1 MSQACPHEELPAPES
16 RWRPLALL
24 GPVLAVFLLGL
35 TFLFWQAAERE
46 AGAKRRQEFTAS
58 ADRIVDSLKDRMA
71 AFELVL
77 RGVKGYHDG
86 SDSID
91 RNEFRAYVEA
101 LRLPET
107 RPGLQGVAYAL
118 NLPADQL
125 DAHMAQMRERGFSSY
140 TVHPPGVR
148 ARYTPITHIEPQ
160 STDNLKALG
169 FDISTVPAAREALD
183 RARDTGQLALTS
195 RLRLQQDIGRNSVSG
210 LVMYLPIYQKD
221 ADLDSVEGRRRGM
234 VGWVSAPFR
243 MPDLLQGMAQQL
255 DADIDLAIYDGN
267 PQAGGSLLHGNTN
280 LPTAPQGASHG
291 LRTTQQMHL
300 GGRTWTL
307 VMQPLPAFERRF
319 DDTDN
324 GLFAAMGAALSL
336 LVGGLIWV
344 MATGRERAVG
354 LAHRMTQALR
364 STRDDLEST
373 LNAIPDLLFEV
384 GLDGRIYHYRSA
396 RSELLAAPPEVFL
409 GRTMDEFVPPESVAG
424 LRAALQAAHDTGYS
438 IGHQYRL
445 ELGHQTHWFELSI
458 ARKESA
464 TPGQELRF
472 IALSRDITE
481 RKLAEAR
488 THQLAYFDALTGL
501 PNRRMLLDRLEH
513 ALVSA
518 RNSGQVGALLYIDL
532 DNFKQ
537 INDAR
542 GHPIGDVLLQ
552 QVAQRLSQLLRPG
565 DTVARIGGDEFVLL
579 VNDIATDMESAGR
592 RALLAAEAVRT
603 ALEAP
608 YTIDTHLYSS
618 TGSIGITL
626 FPKRGE
632 AVEDLLREA
641 DTAMYRAK
649 DLGRNRIRFYEADMQ
664 ADVQER
670 LALEQDLKKAGAD
683 GQLTAFVQSQ
693 VDASGTVI
701 GGELL
706 MRWNHPVRGS
716 VPPSRFIPVAESSGL
731 ILRMGDWMIRQA
743 CETLARLHAVGQ
755 DLSISVNVS
764 ERQFRQDDFVERV
777 RDMLA
782 QTGAPAAQLILEVT
796 ESLLIENLDDTIAR
810 MTELGRLGVRFSIDD
825 FGTGYSSLA
834 YLKRLPLY
842 ELKIDKSFVQDTPDD
857 PSDTAIVQSIISVA
871 RHLKLR
877 VVAEGVETRAQ
888 ADFLV
893 ASHCDC
899 LQGYLFSRPEP
910 LQGWLARQLGKG

>member
-1 MSQACPHEELPAPES
+1 MSQARQYEELPAPES
-16 RWRPLALL
+16 HWRPLALL
-24 GPVLAVFLLGL
+24 GPVVALFLMGL
-35 TFLFWQAAERE
+35 TFLFWQAADRE
-46 AGAKRRQEFTAS
+46 VEAKKRQAFTAS

-71 AFELVL
+71 TFELVL
-77 RGVKGYHDG
+77 RGVKGYYDG

-91 RNEFRAYVEA
+91 RNEFHAYVQA
-101 LRLPET
+101 LRLSET
-107 RPGLQGVAYAL
+107 RPGLQGVSYAL
-118 NLPADQL
+118 DLPADRL
-125 DAHMAQMRERGFSSY
+125 DAHMAQMRARGFSFY
-140 TVHPPGVR
+140 TVHPAGVR
-148 ARYTPITHIEPQ
+148 ARYTPLTHIEPQ
-160 STDNLKALG
+160 SIDNLKALG

-183 RARDTGQLALTS
+183 RARDTGQLALTA

-221 ADLDSVEGRRRGM
+221 ADLDSVEGRRRGV

-243 MPDLLQGMAQQL
+243 VPELLQGLAQQL

-267 PQAGGSLLHGNTN
+267 PEAGGTLLHGNTN
-280 LPTAPQGASHG
+280 LPTAPEGVSNG
-291 LRTTQQMHL
+291 LRATQQMHL

-307 VMQPLPAFERRF
+307 VMQPLPAFTRRF

-384 GLDGRIYHYRSA
+384 GLDGRIHHCRAA
-396 RSELLAAPPEVFL
+396 RSVLLAAPPEMFL
-409 GRTMDEFVPPESVAG
+409 GRLMDEFVPPEAIAG
-424 LRAALQAAHDTGYS
+424 WRAALQAAHDTGHS

-445 ELGHQTHWFELSI
+445 ELGQKTHWFELSI

-464 TPGQELRF
+464 TPGQIPRF

-513 ALVSA
+513 ALASA
-518 RNSGQVGALLYIDL
+518 HNSGQVGALLFIDL

-542 GHPIGDVLLQ
+542 GHPLGDVLLK
-552 QVAQRLSQLLRPG
+552 QVAQRLTQLQRPG

-592 RALLAAEAVRT
+592 GALLAAEAVRA

-608 YTIDTHLYSS
+608 YTIETHLYSS

-626 FPKRGE
+626 FPKRSE
-632 AVEDLLREA
+632 EVEDLLREA

-670 LALEQDLKKAGAD
+670 LALEQDLKKASAD

-810 MTELGRLGVRFSIDD
+810 MTELGQSGVRFSIDD

-910 LQGWLARQLGKG
+910 LQGWVERQLGAG

>member
-1 MSQACPHEELPAPES
+1 MSQTQQHEELPDTES

-24 GPVLAVFLLGL
+24 GPVLTVFLLGL
-35 TFLFWQAAERE
+35 TFLYWQAAERE
-46 AGAKRRQEFTAS
+46 AGAKRRQAFTTS
-58 ADRIVDSLKDRMA
+58 ADRIVYSLKDRMA
-71 AFELVL
+71 TFELVL

-86 SDSID
+86 SGSID
-91 RNEFRAYVEA
+91 RDEFHAYVEA
-101 LRLPET
+101 LRLSET
-107 RPGLQGVAYAL
+107 LPGLQGVAYAL
-118 NLPADQL
+118 NLPAGQV
-125 DAHMAQMRERGFSSY
+125 DAHTAQMRSRGFSFY
-140 TVHPPGVR
+140 DMHPPG
-148 ARYTPITHIEPQ
+148 ARSHYTPITHIEPQ

-221 ADLDSVEGRRRGM
+221 ADLDSVEGRRRGI

-243 MPDLLQGMAQQL
+243 VSELLQGIAQQI

-267 PQAGGSLLHGNTN
+267 PQAGGSLLHGHTN
-280 LPTAPQGASHG
+280 LPTALEGAPHG
-291 LRTTQQMHL
+291 LRATQQMNL

-344 MATGRERAVG
+344 MATGRERAMG

-384 GLDGRIYHYRSA
+384 DMDGRIHHYRSA
-396 RSELLAAPPEVFL
+396 RSALLAVPPEMFM
-409 GRTMDEFVPPESVAG
+409 GRTMEEFVPPEAVAG

-445 ELGHQTHWFELSI
+445 ELGRQTRWFELSI

-464 TPGQELRF
+464 TPGQEPRF

-488 THQLAYFDALTGL
+488 TRQLAYFDALTGL
-501 PNRRMLLDRLEH
+501 PNRRMLLDRLDH
-513 ALVSA
+513 ALASA
-518 RNSGQVGALLYIDL
+518 RKSGQVGALLFIDL

-542 GHPIGDVLLQ
+542 GHSLGDALIQ
-552 QVAQRLSQLLRPG
+552 QVAQRLTQLQRPG
-565 DTVARIGGDEFVLL
+565 DTVARIGGDEFVVLL
-579 VNDIATDMESAGR
+579 NDVATDMESAAR
-592 RALLAAEAVRT
+592 SALLSAEVVRA

-608 YTIDTHLYSS
+608 YTIDSHLYSS

-626 FPKRGE
+626 FPKRSE
-632 AVEDLLREA
+632 DIEDLLREA

-649 DLGRNRIRFYEADMQ
+649 DLGRNRICFYEADMQ

-670 LALEQDLKKAGAD
+670 LALEQDLKKASAQ
-683 GQLTAFVQSQ
+683 GQLAAFVQSQ

-731 ILRMGDWMIRQA
+731 ILRMGDWMILQA

-764 ERQFRQDDFVERV
+764 QRQFRQDDFVERV
-777 RDMLA
+777 RGMLA

-910 LQGWLARQLGKG
+910 LQGWLARQLAGE